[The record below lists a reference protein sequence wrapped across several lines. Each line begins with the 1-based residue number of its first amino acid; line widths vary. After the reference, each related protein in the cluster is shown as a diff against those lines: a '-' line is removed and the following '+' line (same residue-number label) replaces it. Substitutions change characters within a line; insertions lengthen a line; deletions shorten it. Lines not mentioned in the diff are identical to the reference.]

1 MRTDRNAVFPSPN
14 PSKVPSKSSGA
25 LQKLENQLKPAGTE
39 QVCHATCQ
47 QLLTVALVQFKAIG
61 MAFVVRSFDERMSD
75 NLIMH
80 FTYKMSQMRTQ
91 IYQHS
96 VNATKFV

>member
-39 QVCHATCQ
+39 QVCHAI
-47 QLLTVALVQFKAIG
+47 LQFKASG
-61 MAFVVRSFDERMSD
+61 MAFVVSSFDERMSD

-80 FTYKMSQMRTQ
+80 FTYKTSQMRTQ

-96 VNATKFV
+96 LHATKFV